1 VGGPGKRVSGDPR
14 PRAGAIDPSSQQLD
28 EIRRPPSSTKPRS
41 DIGSSWRFEA
51 ETEPRDPVERDR
63 LDEIPPR
70 SIRLTD
76 ATRRSTAAVTVNS
89 LAEELCYWRPN
100 AILILQCNAMRIF
113 DFFVWRVIA
122 DRRLSV

>member
-28 EIRRPPSSTKPRS
+28 ETRRPASSTKPRS

-63 LDEIPPR
+63 LDERSRLARSVLLTQLGVVPPQ
-70 SIRLTD
+70 
-76 ATRRSTAAVTVNS
+76 S
-89 LAEELCYWRPN
+89 L
-100 AILILQCNAMRIF
+100 
-113 DFFVWRVIA
+113 
-122 DRRLSV
+122 